1 MESKVV
7 FLGRW
12 LINFMHRVL
21 RRLGFFPFTFLY
33 VGLSA
38 ALKVVQLRRGHKL
51 LHVGEV
57 TGKAGSLPHSVM
69 LWLDRIMAGPPGYQ
83 YDVCLL
89 LPREAADANLNEVFS
104 VVMTFPRLRS
114 VGFYWD
120 ASSLADDLPL
130 LQAKQDRN
138 GSTDWTAPYE
148 DLGSFGVKQFEEFFQ
163 ANHAGIALPVAA
175 TRDAQTLLKRLA
187 GGAYAVCLSV
197 PAELRALAD
206 ALVAARP
213 DVWFFDL
220 SPALPTRKGGNIHS
234 LHDYGLNLHERMAVV
249 QSADAY
255 VGSFDE
261 LGCAA
266 LVARHPAVLF
276 GCGTG
281 RLPDRISRGDKV
293 IWFPDPV
300 EQTMAAKMVLQFLSS
315 QLEPTGE

>member
-21 RRLGFFPFTFLY
+21 RRPGFFPFTFLY

-83 YDVCLL
+83 YDVCLR
-89 LPREAADANLNEVFS
+89 LPREAADANLHEVFS

-130 LQAKQDRN
+130 LQAKQDR
-138 GSTDWTAPYE
+138 SDSKVWVTPYE
-148 DLGSFGVKQFEEFFQ
+148 SLGSPSFKELQEFFQ
-163 ANHAGIALPVAA
+163 ADHAGIVLPVAA
-175 TRDAQTLLKRLA
+175 IRDAQTLLKRQA
-187 GGAYAVCLSV
+187 GGAYVVCLNV
-197 PAELRALAD
+197 PAELRPLAD
-206 ALVAARP
+206 TVAAARL
-213 DVWFFDL
+213 DVRFFDL
-220 SPALPTRKGGNIHS
+220 TLAVPTRKAVNIQS
-234 LHDYGLNLHERMAVV
+234 LHDYGLNLHERMALVKA
-249 QSADAY
+249 SDAY

-266 LVARHPAVLF
+266 LVSKRPTILL
-276 GCGTG
+276 GGGTDG
-281 RLPDRISRGDKV
+281 PLDRISHRDKA

-300 EQTMAAKMVLQFLSS
+300 EQTMAAEMVLQFLSS
-315 QLEPTGE
+315 QLGPTGE